1 MKRFVA
7 TVLVTCGLSI
17 GCAAQRP
24 VSLFNGRDLSGFY
37 TFLETKGVNQDPDKV
52 FTVENGLIHVSGK
65 EFGYLA
71 TNKDFGNYHLSVEFK
86 WGQGTHAPRVNNAR
100 DNGILFHMS
109 GPDKI
114 WPKSLEFQII
124 EGGTGDLLL
133 VDGTSIEFQESWRP
147 RLAAA
152 DLLSS
157 DGRRVI
163 RGRVNWAGRSPVWK
177 DTLGIRGEHDLERP
191 VGEWNL
197 LELVTDNGAVGY
209 TVNGTVVLQGRGA
222 TPQKGRILL
231 QSEGAEIFFR
241 NVQLHPRTGLPE

>member
-1 MKRFVA
+1 MKKQIALFLVA
-7 TVLVTCGLSI
+7 TGFCV
-17 GCAAQRP
+17 GCASQRP
-24 VSLFNGRDLSGFY
+24 VSLFNGRDLTGFY
-37 TFLETKGVNQDPDKV
+37 TFLETKGVNQDPEKV
-52 FTVENGLIHVSGK
+52 FTVQDGMIHVSGK

-71 TNKDFGNYHLSVEFK
+71 TEKEFGNYHLSVEFK
-86 WGQGTHAPRVNNAR
+86 WGPATHAPRVNNAR

-133 VDGTSIEFQESWRP
+133 VEGTSIDFQEAWRP

-152 DLLSS
+152 NLLSP
-157 DGRRVI
+157 DGRRVVK
-163 RGRVNWAGRSPVWK
+163 GRVNWAGRSPVWK
-177 DTLGIRGEHDLERP
+177 DTLGIRGAQDLERP

-197 LELVTDNGAVGY
+197 LELVTQDGSIGY
-209 TVNGTVVLQGRGA
+209 TVNGTVVLKGTGA

-231 QSEGAEIFFR
+231 QSEGAEVFFR
-241 NVQLHPRTGLPE
+241 NLQLSTKTGLPE